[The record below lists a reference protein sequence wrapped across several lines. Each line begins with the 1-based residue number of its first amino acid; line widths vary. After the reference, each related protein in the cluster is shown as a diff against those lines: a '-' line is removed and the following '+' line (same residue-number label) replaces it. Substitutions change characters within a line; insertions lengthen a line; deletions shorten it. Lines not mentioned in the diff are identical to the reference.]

1 MPAERVVQSSPPASP
16 LKVVASAALL
26 IAAVAAA
33 WLLAMGR
40 RGPEHTWEAIAAHA
54 PGNTRIALA
63 RGRTCDTGI
72 CQTLWIGANRDSAT
86 LVSTLGATDRV
97 DEIVWTNDGRRV
109 AFLVNGHQ
117 LRLYDGETLSPAGQ
131 FSLITPEGNPSSRI
145 ARGVT
150 FSENGRA
157 VTFDDCPRARSGCR
171 SGLVAV
177 PQ

>member
-1 MPAERVVQSSPPASP
+1 VPAERAVPPSRPASA
-16 LKVVASAALL
+16 LKLLAYLVLLAA
-26 IAAVAAA
+26 ATAAA
-33 WLLAMGR
+33 WLLVFGR
-40 RGPEHTWEAIAAHA
+40 PGAEHSWEAVAANA
-54 PGNTRIALA
+54 PGNTRVAFA
-63 RGRTCDTGI
+63 RARKCDAGI
-72 CQTLWIGANRDSAT
+72 CQTLWIGSNRETAT
-86 LVSTLGATDRV
+86 LVSTLPGTERV

-109 AFLVNGHQ
+109 GFLVNGYQ
-117 LRLYDGETLSPAGQ
+117 LRLYDGGTLSPAGQ
-131 FSLITPEGNPSSRI
+131 FSLLTPDGLPSSRI